1 MVKLSI
7 QHTIQQEIKGVVI
20 FIATIWGVFLLECVV
35 PFDLLSFGVTPRTL
49 HGLVGI
55 PAMPFLHANL
65 QHIASNTLPLF
76 VLLILLAGSKARSW
90 EVVTEIVL
98 LGGILLWL
106 CGRTATHVGASGLIF
121 GLIAFLIVSGWLERR
136 FVPLVVSLVVTFVY
150 GGILLWG
157 VIPRI
162 GTHISWDGH
171 LLGAVAGG
179 VIAYLMTKN
188 PKPHEA
194 TIKDIG

>member
-1 MVKLSI
+1 M

-20 FIATIWGVFLLECVV
+20 FIAIIWGVFLLEYVV
-35 PFDLLSFGVTPRTL
+35 PFDLLAFGVTPRTL

-188 PKPHEA
+188 PTPHEA

>member
-1 MVKLSI
+1 M

-188 PKPHEA
+188 PTPHEA